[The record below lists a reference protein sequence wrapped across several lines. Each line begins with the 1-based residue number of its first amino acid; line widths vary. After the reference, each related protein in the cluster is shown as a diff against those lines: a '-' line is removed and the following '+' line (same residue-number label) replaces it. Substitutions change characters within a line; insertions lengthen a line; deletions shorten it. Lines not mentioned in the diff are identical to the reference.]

1 MRMIVEAPAA
11 RWYKR
16 EMSLSDGDSLRIFV
30 RMGGCGSVVPG
41 LSLGV
46 MQDKPVN
53 PALSEVVEG
62 IRFYIEDD
70 NMWYLGHKELHI
82 VYDEKND
89 DIALEVV

>member
-1 MRMIVEAPAA
+1 MRIVVEQAAA

-16 EMSLSDGDSLRIFV
+16 EMSLVDGDDLRIFV

-46 MQDKPVN
+46 MKDTPVS

-70 NMWYLGHKELHI
+70 NVWYLDHRELHI
-82 VYDEKND
+82 LFDEKHD
-89 DIALEVV
+89 DISLEVV